1 MLTVINI
8 ITRFLITERK
18 IMKTSS
24 IIKNDGSNNNNDL
37 IEWQNGRLE
46 KNEILTGAKNWS
58 GIYAKITFIESY
70 NHYTIKN
77 LN

>member
-24 IIKNDGSNNNNDL
+24 IINNDGSNNNNDL
-37 IEWQNGRLE
+37 IE
-46 KNEILTGAKNWS
+46 
-58 GIYAKITFIESY
+58 
-70 NHYTIKN
+70 
-77 LN
+77 